1 MQAPLV
7 QDNATQPELPLTG
20 VILAGGRA
28 RRMGGVDKGLVELA
42 GRPMVAHIVE
52 ALRPQ
57 VDALIIN
64 ANRNHEAYAALGNCR
79 VVADESGDY
88 AGPLAGMASAMAA
101 SEHPLVLTVPCDSPL
116 VAADLAERMLDAL
129 SKEQGAGSDA
139 LAVAHDGERLQPVFA
154 LLPAS
159 LREDLL
165 AFLAA
170 DGRKIDTWYAR
181 HRMVVVDFSD
191 RTGMFTNINTPLERE
206 QMEAHLCTNHAPP
219 HANGA

>member
-1 MQAPLV
+1 MKH
-7 QDNATQPELPLTG
+7 NASTPERRLTG

-28 RRMGGVDKGLVELA
+28 RRMGGLDKGLVELA
-42 GRPMVAHIVE
+42 GRPMVSHIVD

-57 VDALIIN
+57 VHAMIIN
-64 ANRNHEAYAALGNCR
+64 ANRNAETYAALGECR
-79 VVADESGDY
+79 VVPDESGDF

-101 SEHPLVLTVPCDSPL
+101 SEHPLLLTVPCDSPL
-116 VAADLAERMLDAL
+116 VAGDLAARMLGAL
-129 SKEQGAGSDA
+129 SSGQAGSAFD

-154 LLPAS
+154 LLSAR

-181 HRMVVVDFSD
+181 HRMTAVDFSD
-191 RTGMFTNINTPLERE
+191 RADMFTNINTPAERE
-206 QMEAHLCTNHAPP
+206 RMEVSMQHQP
-219 HANGA
+219 G